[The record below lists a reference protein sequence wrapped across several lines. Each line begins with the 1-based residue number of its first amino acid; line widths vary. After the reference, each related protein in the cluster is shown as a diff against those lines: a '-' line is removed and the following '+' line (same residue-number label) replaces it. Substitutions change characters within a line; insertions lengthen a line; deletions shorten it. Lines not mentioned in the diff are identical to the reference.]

1 MSQAGSIRRLTR
13 YSDVPPIAGAR
24 HPTASLRSSTE
35 RVEIYIRP
43 GSLRQQLLEAWEYR
57 DVAWSLIREQL
68 TWRRGA
74 RLKLGLWWYPIR
86 IVFSTLVF
94 ALIFG
99 GVLGAP
105 SEGNIPYFLFVTAS
119 MCAFW
124 IFQHATLAS
133 MQSYYRFKHYVNNFS
148 FPLVLIPLVGMAYLW
163 LGVGFFALYLLVSF
177 FVFWGVDGM
186 FYLQVSPDLLL
197 TPLCALWLL
206 TLAATIGLFTAPVF
220 KHAKDVRNV
229 YRLVL
234 PFLLFVT
241 PVIYPLS
248 YLHGTAET
256 IAGVNPLTAP
266 IELFRQGLFGV
277 GGVPLYSLLSA
288 IASTIVLLVCG
299 LLFLRHVGTRL
310 LWTEPRTADF
320 DDEDL

>member
-1 MSQAGSIRRLTR
+1 VRPVA
-13 YSDVPPIAGAR
+13 
-24 HPTASLRSSTE
+24 E
-35 RVEIYIRP
+35 RVDIYIRP
-43 GSLRQQLLEAWEYR
+43 SSLRQQLLEAWEYR
-57 DVAWSLIREQL
+57 DVAWSLIQEQL

-74 RLKLGLWWYPIR
+74 RLKLGLWWHPIR
-86 IVFSTLVF
+86 IVFATLVF

-105 SEGNIPYFLFVTAS
+105 SEGSVPYFLFVTAS

-133 MQSYYRFKHYVNNFS
+133 MQSFYRFKHYVNSFS
-148 FPLVLIPLVGMAYLW
+148 FPLVLIPLVGIAYLW
-163 LGVGFFALYLLVSF
+163 LGVGFFAVYLVASF
-177 FVFWGVDGM
+177 FVFWGIDGT
-186 FYLQVSPDLLL
+186 FYLHVSPELLL
-197 TPLCALWLL
+197 TPLCALWLAV
-206 TLAATIGLFTAPVF
+206 LAITIGLFTAPVF

-248 YLHGTAET
+248 YLEGTAAT
-256 IAGVNPLTAP
+256 IAGANPLTAP
-266 IELFRQGLFGV
+266 IELFREGLFGV
-277 GGVPLYSLLSA
+277 GGVPVYSLVSA
-288 IASTIVLLVCG
+288 ITTTVVLLACG
-299 LLFLRHVGTRL
+299 LLFLRRVGTRL
-310 LWTEPRTADF
+310 LWTETRPSDF